1 MTPHTDFRDDA
12 DDALARAAR
21 AAHAA
26 SLAHLSPRVQAQ
38 LAQRRRAALQPR
50 RSAAR
55 GWPLLAT
62 AATAA
67 LALAIGAMTIGTF
80 VLRDDGA
87 PAPQIADAPAAAT
100 QPATTPAPV
109 DTGVADV
116 GTTATAAP
124 DAITPTDID
133 ASLPDTLIAAEF
145 DVVDAVD
152 ASGYAAFD
160 ETPDFYA
167 WLGSEDAPADVTESL

>member
-1 MTPHTDFRDDA
+1 MTPHTDFRDDT

-21 AAHAA
+21 DAHAA
-26 SLAHLSPRVQAQ
+26 SLDHLSPRVQAQ

-55 GWPLLAT
+55 GWPMLAT
-62 AATAA
+62 ASTAA
-67 LALAIGAMTIGTF
+67 LALAIGAF

-87 PAPQIADAPAAAT
+87 PAPQIADAPAAAAQPTT
-100 QPATTPAPV
+100 QPATTPTPV
-109 DTGVADV
+109 DIRVADA
-116 GTTATAAP
+116 GTTATVAP
-124 DAITPTDID
+124 DATTSTDID

-145 DVVDAVD
+145 EMVDAVD
-152 ASGYAAFD
+152 ETGYAAFD

-167 WLGSEDAPADVTESL
+167 WLGSEDTLADVTESL